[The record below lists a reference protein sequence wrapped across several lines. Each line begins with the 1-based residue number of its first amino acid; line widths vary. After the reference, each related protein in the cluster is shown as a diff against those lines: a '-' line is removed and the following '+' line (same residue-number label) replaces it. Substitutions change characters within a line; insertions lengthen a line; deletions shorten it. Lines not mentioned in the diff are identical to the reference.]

1 MKRFDSLD
9 QIPVADLP
17 TNQALVVEEVLENLI
32 AAYTRSGQQYDPE
45 EHGYV
50 VLVERGD
57 ENALKELLGYEP
69 ARAPYER
76 THLLYGC
83 FITAVV
89 YDQFGIGLV
98 VPDEDWLDP
107 GMRLALESSIEI
119 EKATSH

>member
-9 QIPVADLP
+9 QIPAADLP

-32 AAYTRSGQQYDPE
+32 AAYARSGQQYAPE
-45 EHGYV
+45 EHGYI

-57 ENALKELLGYEP
+57 EKDLRELLGYDS

-83 FITAVV
+83 FITAIV